1 MKTNIW
7 AILFI
12 LLLMI
17 INGVSFG
24 QYWPAMDSENDWLVT
39 SIKSPVEIE
48 ISSDGKDLTMANS
61 IISRTWRLTPN
72 AACIS
77 FKNLISDGQF
87 IRSICPEAIMTID
100 GAEYQIGGLDGQ
112 PEHGYIDMGWLEK
125 MRVGQSDF
133 VYAGYKVG
141 KPIAPYE
148 WKPLFQAPDVPWPPK
163 GKRLT
168 LMFEAPEQ
176 AIRLESLRNLKLI
189 GDKRSVILEDDLSKL
204 GADWKIHRGSA
215 QGTGL
220 GVEPLKNGTQIKTY
234 SNTAVFIERKL
245 CEGVS
250 MVQCVV
256 DPSTDYSAAWGPGI
270 TLVWPGGKTLKFMI
284 RTGDPSF
291 AVRMGGEYLL
301 EKAEKGK
308 AYYLR
313 IRQEQPAI
321 FCEVSLDGKDWKIVK
336 EIVLDKEMPGPE
348 IVRIGKTSHDGGTGD
363 FHGGVGETGR
373 CIVKDFKAYG
383 QVDENYLKQLYDES
397 GIGKLKVEVNY
408 EMYVGAPLM
417 TKWVNVKN
425 AGDKKVII
433 EKMTAEQLAVPRSQ
447 RRRLHVEADY
457 TCFRLHTP
465 RWELDNRFAT
475 TTDSAPNYHEYILGE
490 SIYYYPTSWM
500 DDLWSVPSEDILG
513 VREGGMRTLMS
524 SRYPHGPGKHLRGG
538 ETFKTFRTFTLLH
551 DNDDRM
557 RQSLGRRRMY
567 RILCPQAQENPI
579 FFHILR
585 SDSATIRKAVDQCA
599 ELGFDMA
606 ILTFGSGF
614 NMRTN
619 DPALIAHYKADF
631 DYAHSKGIKIG
642 GYILFASSAS
652 HGIHDAVDPETG
664 QLGGGH
670 GRSLCLATAYSDEY
684 FAKLFKFIDETGMDV
699 IETDGPYH
707 GYPCGATNHE
717 YHDGAADSYY
727 AQWKRQVEFF
737 QGCMQRGMYIHAPDW
752 YYYCGSHRSS
762 FGYRESSVF
771 LPHQIK
777 LMVARRD
784 IFDGSVLK
792 TPSMGWMWDPIA
804 PGCGA
809 HTDMNPLSRHLD
821 LYNLH
826 LAQSFGSGAMYVWRN
841 TVLYDDEAS
850 KMLVKKWVDFYKDHW
865 QILQSDI
872 LHLRRPDGRDIDY
885 FMHANSQIDE
895 KGLLMVFNPLD
906 ESVERT
912 INLPLYY
919 TGLQGT
925 ARISEQGR
933 KGRKFKIDGL
943 GNVKLP
949 VHLGPKSVTWFL
961 IK

>member
-1 MKTNIW
+1 M
-7 AILFI
+7 AILLFLAMMIVEGI
-12 LLLMI
+12 LSAQS
-17 INGVSFG
+17 G
-24 QYWPAMDSENDWLVT
+24 PAIDPTSDWLVT
-39 SIKSPVEIE
+39 SIKRPVEIE
-48 ISSDGKDLTMANS
+48 VSYDGKDLTMANGL
-61 IISRTWRLTPN
+61 ISRTWRLIPN

-77 FKNLISDGQF
+77 YKNLVSDGQF

-100 GAEYQIGGLDGQ
+100 GNKYEIGGLHGQ
-112 PEHGYIDMGWLEK
+112 PEHGYIDMAWLDG
-125 MRVGQSDF
+125 MHVGKNTF
-133 VYAGYKVG
+133 VYTGYKVG
-141 KPIAPYE
+141 EPIAPYE
-148 WKPLFQAPDVPWPPK
+148 WNPLFQAPEVPWPPK

-168 LMFEAPEQ
+168 FTFEAPEQ
-176 AIRLESLRNLKLI
+176 AIMLESLRNSKEI
-189 GDKRSVILEDDLSKL
+189 ADKRSVILEDNLKKL
-204 GADWKIHRGSA
+204 GAEWKIHRGSA
-215 QGTGL
+215 QGAGL
-220 GVEPLKNGTQIKTY
+220 GVKPLENGTQIKTY
-234 SNTAVFIERKL
+234 SNTAVFIERNL
-245 CEGVS
+245 PEGVS
-250 MVQCVV
+250 MVQCLI
-256 DPSTDYSAAWGPGI
+256 DPGTDNSAAWGPGI
-270 TLVWPGGKTLKFMI
+270 TLVWPGGVTLKFMM

-291 AVRMGGEYLL
+291 AVWMGSEHLL
-301 EKAEKGK
+301 EPAEPGK

-313 IRQEQPAI
+313 IRQEQLAI

-336 EIVLDKEMPGPE
+336 EISLEKEMPSPE
-348 IVRIGKTSHDGGTGD
+348 IIRLGKTSHNGGTND
-363 FHGGVGETGR
+363 YNGGIGGIGW

-383 QVDENYLKQLYDES
+383 QVDKNYLKQLYEES
-397 GIGKLKVEVNY
+397 GIGKLKVKVNY
-408 EMYVGAPLM
+408 EMYVGVPLM
-417 TKWVNVKN
+417 TKWVNVEN
-425 AGDKKVII
+425 TGDKKVII

-475 TTDSAPNYHEYILGE
+475 TTDSSPNYHEYILGE
-490 SIYYYPTSWM
+490 AIYYYPTRWM
-500 DDLWSVPSEDILG
+500 DNLWTVPSEDILG
-513 VREGGMRTLMS
+513 IREGGMRTLMS

-538 ETFKTFRTFTLLH
+538 ETFQTFRTFTLLH

-619 DPALIAHYKADF
+619 DPALIARYKADF

-642 GYILFASSAS
+642 GYVLFASSAS
-652 HGIHDAVDPETG
+652 HGVHDAVDPETG
-664 QLGGGH
+664 QLGGGL

-684 FAKLFKFIDETGMDV
+684 FAKLYKFIDETGMDV
-699 IETDGPYH
+699 IEADGPYH
-707 GYPCGATNHE
+707 GYPCGATNHK
-717 YHDGAADSYY
+717 YHDGTDDSYY
-727 AQWKRQVEFF
+727 AQWQRQVEFF
-737 QGCMQRGMYIHAPDW
+737 RGCMKRGMYIHAPDW
-752 YYYCGSHRSS
+752 YFYAGSHRSS
-762 FGYRESSVF
+762 LGYRESSVF

-777 LMVARRD
+777 AMVARRN
-784 IFDGSVLK
+784 IFDGTVLK

-804 PGCGA
+804 PGYGA

-826 LAQSFGSGAMYVWRN
+826 LAQSFGSGVMYVWRN
-841 TVLYDDEAS
+841 TVLYDDQAS

-865 QILQSDI
+865 EILQSDI

-885 FMHANSQIDE
+885 FMHVNSQAGE
-895 KGLLMVFNPLD
+895 KGLVMVFNPLQ

-912 INLPLYY
+912 ITLPLYY
-919 TGLQGT
+919 TGLTGS
-925 ARISEQGR
+925 ARISEQGQ
-933 KGRKFKIDGL
+933 KGRTFRIDRFN
-943 GNVKLP
+943 NVQLP
-949 VHLGPKSVTWFL
+949 LRMGPKSVTWFL

>member
-1 MKTNIW
+1 MKMNIKT
-7 AILFI
+7 I
-12 LLLMI
+12 LLLVMI
-17 INGVSFG
+17 INGVSFA
-24 QYWPAMDSENDWLVT
+24 QYAPAMDPKKDWLVT
-39 SIKSPVEIE
+39 SIKIPVEIKV
-48 ISSDGKDLTMANS
+48 SSDGKDLTMANG
-61 IISRTWRLTPN
+61 IISRTWRLLPN

-77 FKNLISDGQF
+77 YKNLVSDGQF
-87 IRSICPEAIMTID
+87 VRSICPEAIMTVE
-100 GAEYQIGGLDGQ
+100 GNKYEIGGLDGQ
-112 PEHGYIDMGWLEK
+112 PEHGYINMEWLDDMH
-125 MRVGQSDF
+125 VGQNTF
-133 VYAGYKVG
+133 VYTGYKIG
-141 KPIAPYE
+141 RPIAPYE
-148 WKPLFQAPDVPWPPK
+148 WNPLFQAPKVPWPPK

-168 LMFEAPEQ
+168 FMFEAPEQ
-176 AIRLESLRNLKLI
+176 AIRLESLRNAKEI
-189 GDKRSVILEDDLSKL
+189 ADKRSVILEDNLSKL

-215 QGTGL
+215 LGAGL
-220 GVEPLKNGTQIKTY
+220 GVEPLENGTQIKTY
-234 SNTAVFIERKL
+234 SNTAVFIEHKL
-245 CEGVS
+245 PEGVS
-250 MVQCVV
+250 MVQCIV
-256 DPSTDYSAAWGPGI
+256 DPGTDQSAAWGPGI
-270 TLVWPGGKTLKFMI
+270 TLVWPGGTTLKFMM
-284 RTGDPSF
+284 RTADSSF

-301 EKAEKGK
+301 EKGEKGK
-308 AYYLR
+308 AYHLR

-336 EIVLDKEMPGPE
+336 EIVLNKEMPDPE
-348 IVRIGKTSHDGGTGD
+348 LVRLGKASDNGGTND
-363 FHGGVGETGR
+363 YGGGLGGIGH

-383 QVDENYLKQLYDES
+383 QVDENYLKQLRAES
-397 GIGKLKVEVNY
+397 GIGKLKVEVHY

-425 AGDKKVII
+425 TGDKKVII
-433 EKMTAEQLAVPRSQ
+433 EKMAAEQLAVPRSQ

-457 TCFRLHTP
+457 TCFRMHTP
-465 RWELDNRFAT
+465 RWELDPRFAT
-475 TTDSAPNYHEYILGE
+475 TTDHSSNYHEYMLGE
-490 SIYYYPTSWM
+490 AIYYYPTRWM
-500 DDLWSVPSEDILG
+500 DDLWSVPNEDVLG
-513 VREGGMRTLMS
+513 FREGGMRTLMS

-538 ETFKTFRTFTLLH
+538 ETFKSFRTFTLLH

-557 RQSLGRRRMY
+557 RQSLGRRKIY
-567 RILCPQAQENPI
+567 RILAPQAQENPSI
-579 FFHILR
+579 FHVLH

-599 ELGFDMA
+599 VLGFDMA

-619 DPALIAHYKADF
+619 DPVLIARYKADF

-664 QLGGGH
+664 QLGGDF

-699 IETDGPYH
+699 LEADGPYH
-707 GYPCGATNHE
+707 GYVCGAANHK

-727 AQWKRQVEFF
+727 AQWKRQVVFF
-737 QGCMQRGMYIHAPDW
+737 RDCMKRGIYIHAPDF
-752 YYYCGSHRSS
+752 YYFTGTHRSS
-762 FGYRESSVF
+762 MGYRESSVT

-777 LMVARRD
+777 AMVARRD
-784 IFDGSVLK
+784 IFDGTLLK

-804 PGCGA
+804 PGYGA
-809 HTDMNPLSRHLD
+809 HTDMNPLSKHLD

-826 LAQSFGSGAMYVWRN
+826 LAHSFGSGAMYCWRN

-885 FMHANSQIDE
+885 FMHVNSQIDD
-895 KGLLMVFNPLD
+895 KGLLMVFNPL
-906 ESVERT
+906 EKSVERT

-919 TGLQGT
+919 AGVQGT
-925 ARISEQGR
+925 ARISEQGQ
-933 KGRKFKIDGL
+933 KSQKFKIDYL
-943 GNVKLP
+943 SNVQLP
-949 VHLGPKSVTWFL
+949 LRLGPKSVTWFL